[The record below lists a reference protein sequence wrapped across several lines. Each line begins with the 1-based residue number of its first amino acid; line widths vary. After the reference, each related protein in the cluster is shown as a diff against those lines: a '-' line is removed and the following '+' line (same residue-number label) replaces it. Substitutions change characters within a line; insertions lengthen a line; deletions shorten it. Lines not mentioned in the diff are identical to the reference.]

1 MKIAKSSELCIWQLL
16 LCAQPQIRNNSFS
29 WKENKFAKKQERGR
43 LVEDEAVLIID
54 GHQSIIVIFFLLV
67 FAHVWIYFLAE
78 DEAGVC
84 IQAMSA
90 LLTIVA
96 HIYIGSW
103 HVVGSIPG

>member
-1 MKIAKSSELCIWQLL
+1 MQNHLNCVSGSCCCAPSLKSGTIVLAGNRISLQ
-16 LCAQPQIRNNSFS
+16 
-29 WKENKFAKKQERGR
+29 KNKRGR